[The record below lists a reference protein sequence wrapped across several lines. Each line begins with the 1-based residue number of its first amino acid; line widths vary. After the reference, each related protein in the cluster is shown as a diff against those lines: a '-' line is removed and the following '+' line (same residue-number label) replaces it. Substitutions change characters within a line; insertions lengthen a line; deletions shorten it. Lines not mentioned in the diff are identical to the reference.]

1 MIELRR
7 AETDADLEAWRR
19 VRMAVLPNERA
30 DSVEKLRR
38 GDPPERLL
46 LVAELDGEVVGSG
59 AAGRSDLPGLGFVA
73 PRVLPEARRRG
84 VGTALLHALADHVR
98 GLGFPEASA
107 MVDDAGAL
115 AFAQRFGFEEFE
127 RQVEQVRTIEGDE
140 AASELPDGVEIVSLA
155 ERPELLRRTYFELAL
170 QAFEDFALADTLA
183 VSLEDWNRE
192 WVSWPEGSFV
202 ALAGDEIVGCAGLI
216 RDPDRVD
223 RAEHGLTA
231 VRRDWRRRGLASV
244 LKRMT
249 IAWAAANGLRELYT
263 WTQRGN
269 EGMRGVNERLGYVV
283 RGRAVSVRA
292 PLPLP

>member
-1 MIELRR
+1 MIRVR
-7 AETDADLEAWRR
+7 KASSDADFEAWRR
-19 VRMAVLPNERA
+19 VRIAVLPNERA

-46 LVAELDGEVVGSG
+46 LLAEFDGEVVGSG

-73 PRVLPEARRRG
+73 PRVLTEARRRG
-84 VGTALLHALADHVR
+84 VGTTLLHALAEHVSA
-98 GLGFPEASA
+98 LGFQEASA
-107 MVDDAGAL
+107 HVDDAGAL

-140 AASELPDGVEIVSLA
+140 AVPELPDGVKIVSLA

-170 QAFEDFALADTLA
+170 EAFEDFALADTLA
-183 VSLEDWNRE
+183 VSLEDWERD
-192 WVSWPEGSFV
+192 WVSCPEGSFV

-216 RDPDRVD
+216 RDPDRAD

-249 IAWAAANGLRELYT
+249 IAWAAANGLEELYT

-269 EGMRGVNERLGYVV
+269 EGMRGVNDHLGYVV
-283 RGRAVSVRA
+283 RGRSISVRA
-292 PLPLP
+292 PVPLR